1 MLPLILPVGALL
13 AGVALLLLGS
23 GLLNTL
29 LALRGGLEG
38 YSDSLLGLIMSG
50 YFVGFFI
57 GTFAALPLIQRI
69 GHIRTFAFCA
79 ALASCSTL
87 LHSLLIDPW
96 SWMAL
101 RVLTGTALVI
111 LYTVIESWLNS
122 QTPPA
127 QRGRVF
133 AVYMVVTL
141 LALALAQQLLRFGT
155 PATFTL
161 FVVAAILT
169 TLSLMPVIWTRLP
182 QPEVGRVTRM
192 GLRDLYRRAPVA
204 VTAGFLSGL
213 AMGAFWGM
221 GALYARR
228 IGMDD
233 NGVAMFMSCAIIG
246 GALFQFPIG
255 RYSDSHD
262 RRRVL
267 LVIALVAAVLA
278 IVLALVAAHIVT
290 TLLVV
295 ALYGGLVFALY
306 PVAVA
311 HLVDHL
317 EPGSLLAGG
326 SGLLLLHGVG
336 AALGPALA
344 GQLMDLFGSGALPFY
359 FAAVLLALAGYAAH
373 GLRERASAEPADH
386 PAHFVP
392 MVRTTPTVLEML
404 PDEPATAPLKPSEP

>member
-57 GTFAALPLIQRI
+57 GTFVALPLIQRI

-96 SWMAL
+96 SWMGL

-155 PATFTL
+155 PATFAL
-161 FVVAAILT
+161 FAVATILT
-169 TLSLMPVIWTRLP
+169 TLSLIPVIWTRLP
-182 QPEVGRVTRM
+182 QPEVGRVARM
-192 GLRDLYRRAPVA
+192 GLRELYRRAPVA
-204 VTAGFLSGL
+204 VAAGFLSGL

-267 LVIALVAAVLA
+267 LVIALAAAVLA
-278 IVLALVAAHIVT
+278 VALALVATHIAT

-344 GQLMDLFGSGALPFY
+344 GQLMDLFGSGALPLY
-359 FAAVLLALAGYAAH
+359 FAAVLLALAGYTAH
-373 GLRERASAEPADH
+373 GLRERPAPEPADH
-386 PAHFVP
+386 PAQFVP
-392 MVRTTPTVLEML
+392 MVRTTPTVLAML
-404 PDEPATAPLKPSEP
+404 PDEADEVQPPEI